1 MKAINELICIPLF
14 IQEIQTLLLSIYIK
28 ISYKILL
35 YNLFLILIFYI
46 LPRYKK
52 NKFMIFMEIICQLH
66 L

>member
-14 IQEIQTLLLSIYIK
+14 IQEIQNLLLSIYIK

-35 YNLFLILIFYI
+35 YNLFVILIFYI

>member
-14 IQEIQTLLLSIYIK
+14 IQEIQNLLLNNYIK

-52 NKFMIFMEIICQLH
+52 NKFMIIMEIICQLH